1 MSSALLR
8 PSPGTN
14 PSSSRFNKLMN
25 GGDEVLVVTVRTAGT
40 CAVEEYNMGS
50 GSGEGQTA
58 VAGLVVAIVEAN
70 RSASTLR
77 RANGRFLKLGHA
89 AVPGT

>member
-40 CAVEEYNMGS
+40 SAVEEYMMGS

-58 VAGLVVAIVEAN
+58 VAGRVVAIASAN
-70 RSASTLR
+70 RSASTLGW
-77 RANGRFLKLGHA
+77 ANGRFA
-89 AVPGT
+89 